1 MAVRWGHW
9 SAGIQWLR
17 VTRHQDHDSKHMPA
31 HSDTGL
37 ATQPHSSTP
46 GISANNNK
54 DFIFCQMSR
63 RSSYTAQQRRDE
75 NMSVLTWRLIRW
87 RGAWRVGMEHSDT
100 GRVIQ
105 PHQFTPGL
113 PARTFY
119 FHSVKTCLYCLCNY
133 MSVSVQPAHLTH
145 RPR

>member
-17 VTRHQDHDSKHMPA
+17 VTRHHAHDSR
-31 HSDTGL
+31 HSQHTQTL
-37 ATQPHSSTP
+37 AWPHSHIAPLRVSRQIT
-46 GISANNNK
+46 IK
-54 DFIFCQMSR
+54 TIFCQMSR

-87 RGAWRVGMEHSDT
+87 RGVWRVGMEHSDT

-105 PHQFTPGL
+105 PSQFTPGL
-113 PARTFY
+113 PAQTFN
-119 FHSVKTCLYCLCNY
+119 FIQFKHACIACAMICRCRSSL
-133 MSVSVQPAHLTH
+133 HLTH
-145 RPR
+145 RP